1 MTIDDVIAI
10 SNYLVD
16 LHANLGELDDI
27 DNLRNRRVRSI
38 RELLQI
44 QYGIG
49 LSRLER
55 SINERLMITNST
67 AFKVATII

>member
-38 RELLQI
+38 GELLQI

-49 LSRLER
+49 FSRLER
-55 SINERLMITNST
+55 SI
-67 AFKVATII
+67 K